1 MAITRPWTRHVQSCR
16 YILGV
21 KIGHGDVPDG
31 DKEDKASQG
40 DDESTLNV
48 KD

>member
-1 MAITRPWTRHVQSCR
+1 
-16 YILGV
+16 V

-48 KD
+48 KDYGHHQQQP